1 MTTLT
6 EDRAMK
12 ALKYLAE
19 TDESCAELKADLAR
33 KEAKI
38 KSTESTVFLHG
49 TGTVAERNAQADVH
63 ESTLVANEEYF
74 KAIRAYNAVANKRST
89 ESILIEAWRSVN
101 SSRKKGNIV

>member
-1 MTTLT
+1 MTVLT
-6 EDRAMK
+6 EGRAMK

-38 KSTESTVFLHG
+38 KSTESTVFLHT
-49 TGTVAERNAQADVH
+49 TGTVAERNAYADTNPD
-63 ESTLVANEEYF
+63 TLAANEEYF

-101 SSRKKGNIV
+101 SSRKKGNII